1 MSELKNLPNIG
12 KELEKLLNQVDI
24 SSAEELKNVGSE
36 NAFIRIKTIDS
47 SACISKL
54 CALEGAV
61 QGIRWHKLSTERKQE
76 LKAFL
81 KMIEKANEND

>member
-61 QGIRWHKLSTERKQE
+61 QGIRWHNLTKERKQE
-76 LKAFL
+76 LKEFL
-81 KMIEKANEND
+81 KMIEKANENG